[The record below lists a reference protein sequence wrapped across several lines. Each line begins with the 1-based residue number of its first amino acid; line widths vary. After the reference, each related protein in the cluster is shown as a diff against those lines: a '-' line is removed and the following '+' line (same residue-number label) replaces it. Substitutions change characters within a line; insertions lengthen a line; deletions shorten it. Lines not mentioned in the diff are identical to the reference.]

1 MTKKMYNPFLMLL
14 LLTAEMLYSQVTTSG
29 QLSTK
34 DNKLYIEAKKLTLQ
48 GDLNKSNKKYEEL
61 LKANPFFIEGIL
73 RLATNYH
80 SVKEYKKSEILFKEA
95 IKKAPDFDSEMYY
108 SLAMVL
114 RDQQKN
120 GEAVNQLENYIEKE
134 KKNPLKV
141 KKAKF
146 ISEELKF
153 REYAYKNPV
162 PFISKRLDEN
172 INTKQS
178 EYSPSL
184 SLDDSGMIFTR
195 NNGQE
200 DLYFVKKDSTGKYMV
215 ATPNIGLNTTQN
227 EGAHTMS
234 ADGRFLVFT
243 ACDRRDSYGSCDLY
257 SATILDG
264 KWTKP
269 VNMGQKVN
277 NVGWDSQPQLTPD
290 GRTLYFSSKRK
301 ENIGGADIWMTWRDE
316 KNAWVTPVNL
326 GPNINTEGN
335 DETPF
340 LHPDGQTIYFRTDG
354 RPGMGSFDIYY
365 SRKEFLTGQWQT
377 PINIG
382 YPINTENQEGGLLVS
397 LDGQKAYYASDIDPH
412 TGKSTGNLDIYSF
425 DLYEKARPQP
435 SVFVKGNI
443 TDAITGK
450 AIDVLVSI
458 IEIVSGEKTFML
470 KTDMDGTFLTSVSA
484 KKMYACVVQKAGY
497 RYYTRNFDLR
507 QITNFTEPF
516 ILDVQLTPE
525 SKMTDTQPV
534 ILQNIFF
541 KTGSSEL
548 LPESSTEI
556 DLLYQ
561 LLLKNPSVGIRITG
575 HTDNVGSDTDNL
587 KLSTTRA
594 QAVVS
599 ALVNKGIPKEKLK
612 AEGKGESMPIDTNDT
627 EAGRQRNRRTEFVV
641 FKKNE

>member
-340 LHPDGQTIYFRTDG
+340 LHPDGQTIYFRT
-354 RPGMGSFDIYY
+354 
-365 SRKEFLTGQWQT
+365 
-377 PINIG
+377 
-382 YPINTENQEGGLLVS
+382 
-397 LDGQKAYYASDIDPH
+397 
-412 TGKSTGNLDIYSF
+412 
-425 DLYEKARPQP
+425 
-435 SVFVKGNI
+435 
-443 TDAITGK
+443 
-450 AIDVLVSI
+450 
-458 IEIVSGEKTFML
+458 
-470 KTDMDGTFLTSVSA
+470 A
-484 KKMYACVVQKAGY
+484 K
-497 RYYTRNFDLR
+497 
-507 QITNFTEPF
+507 
-516 ILDVQLTPE
+516 
-525 SKMTDTQPV
+525 
-534 ILQNIFF
+534 
-541 KTGSSEL
+541 
-548 LPESSTEI
+548 
-556 DLLYQ
+556 
-561 LLLKNPSVGIRITG
+561 
-575 HTDNVGSDTDNL
+575 
-587 KLSTTRA
+587 
-594 QAVVS
+594 
-599 ALVNKGIPKEKLK
+599 
-612 AEGKGESMPIDTNDT
+612 
-627 EAGRQRNRRTEFVV
+627 
-641 FKKNE
+641 